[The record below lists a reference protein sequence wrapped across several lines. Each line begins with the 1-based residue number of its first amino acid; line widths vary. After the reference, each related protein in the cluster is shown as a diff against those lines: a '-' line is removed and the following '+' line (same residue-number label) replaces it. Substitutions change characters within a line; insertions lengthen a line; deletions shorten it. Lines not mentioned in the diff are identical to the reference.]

1 MPINEVLEY
10 RVRELENKL
19 EHGFNLSMEETRLII
34 SYSEQSYLRQLA
46 FDKFMDKYDNEKWV
60 GYIHE

>member
-46 FDKFMDKYDNEKWV
+46 FDKFMDKYDNEK
-60 GYIHE
+60 